1 MNAPALHVLIFDAQ
15 SLAGTIR
22 YMHLW
27 LSDETSL
34 SQYFPKSKAAD
45 LPKAWKLRVD
55 HILFSELL
63 AKIVAN
69 TTMRP

>member
-1 MNAPALHVLIFDAQ
+1 MNAPVLHVLIFDAQ
-15 SLAGTIR
+15 SLAGPIV

-45 LPKAWKLRVD
+45 LPKAWKLWVG
-55 HILFSELL
+55 HIVFPELL
-63 AKIVAN
+63 AKIVEN
-69 TTMRP
+69 TRMRP

>member
-1 MNAPALHVLIFDAQ
+1 MNAPVLLLLIFDAQ
-15 SLAGTIR
+15 ALAGPIV

-45 LPKAWKLRVD
+45 LPKARKLQVG
-55 HILFSELL
+55 HIVL
-63 AKIVAN
+63 AKIVEN

>member
-1 MNAPALHVLIFDAQ
+1 MNAPVLHVLIFDAQ
-15 SLAGTIR
+15 SLAGPIV

-45 LPKAWKLRVD
+45 LPKAWKLRVG
-55 HILFSELL
+55 HIVFSELIL
-63 AKIVAN
+63 LILQ
-69 TTMRP
+69 